1 MVYSASFHPGGIKDE
16 EKKMKNKVKNEPRI
30 RSTVRGVSK
39 GWIAYVRRTR
49 IRRKYKHRSRNPT
62 TNPPTKITNVPS
74 LGKKICRNHTR
85 VSRIQ
90 DEPGPVVC
98 LRRTSEELLKQLESA
113 GGFLKRYV
121 AVNKSDAAKFEDLT
135 TFQNEETNT
144 PKKSKKLRFSRKSQ
158 ATKFKSDFLHQRDGP
173 TSSPTGTEIRQCEDR
188 GTKVYD
194 TNLHRLCTECSAT
207 TNLGKDKFPKYIN
220 EVICDDAD
228 RQCAANMGLCFQR
241 TLHLSFLRFEGE
253 FVEDKLLSIVVG
265 KTVYKEVWE
274 SYAQELRSCCEC
286 EMYPWVYDRIASKDG
301 GDSDAQSDEE
311 DSEAGDEEE
320 FETDDDDDDDSFM
333 SKDV

>member
-1 MVYSASFHPGGIKDE
+1 MVYSASFHPGGIKDG
-16 EKKMKNKVKNEPRI
+16 EKKMKNKVKNEPR
-30 RSTVRGVSK
+30 STVRGVSK
-39 GWIAYVRRTR
+39 GYYVRRTR
-49 IRRKYKHRSRNPT
+49 TRRKYRHRSRNPI

-90 DEPGPVVC
+90 DEPGSVVC

-144 PKKSKKLRFSRKSQ
+144 PKKTKKLRFSRKSQ
-158 ATKFKSDFLHQRDGP
+158 ATKFKSDLLHLRDGP
-173 TSSPTGTEIRQCEDR
+173 TSSPTGTKIRQCEDR

-207 TNLGKDKFPKYIN
+207 TNLGKDKFPRYIN

-228 RQCAANMGLCFQR
+228 HQCAANMGLCFQR
-241 TLHLSFLRFEGE
+241 TLHLSFLKFEGE
-253 FVEDKLLSIVVG
+253 FVEDKQLSIVAG

-286 EMYPWVYDRIASKDG
+286 EMYPWVYNRIASKDG

-320 FETDDDDDDDSFM
+320 FETDDDDDDDSYM

>member
-1 MVYSASFHPGGIKDE
+1 
-16 EKKMKNKVKNEPRI
+16 MKNKVKNEL

-39 GWIAYVRRTR
+39 GWMAYVRRTR

-62 TNPPTKITNVPS
+62 TNPPTKITDVPS

-85 VSRIQ
+85 VSRIH

-98 LRRTSEELLKQLESA
+98 LRRTSEELLKQLEAA
-113 GGFLKRYV
+113 GGFLKSYV

-135 TFQNEETNT
+135 TFQNVGTNT
-144 PKKSKKLRFSRKSQ
+144 QKKSKNLSSQ
-158 ATKFKSDFLHQRDGP
+158 ATKLESDLLLQRDGP
-173 TSSPTGTEIRQCEDR
+173 TSSPTGSKIRQCEDR
-188 GTKVYD
+188 GTKVYE

-207 TNLGKDKFPKYIN
+207 TNLGKDKFPRYIN

-228 RQCAANMGLCFQR
+228 HQCAANMGLCLQR

-253 FVEDKLLSIVVG
+253 FVEDKLLSVVVG

-274 SYAQELRSCCEC
+274 SYTQELRSCCEC

-320 FETDDDDDDDSFM
+320 FETDDDDDDDSAM

>member
-1 MVYSASFHPGGIKDE
+1 MVYSASFHPGGMKE
-16 EKKMKNKVKNEPRI
+16 RVKKMVNKVKNEPW
-30 RSTVRGVSK
+30 STVRSVSK
-39 GWIAYVRRTR
+39 GWLAYVRRTR
-49 IRRKYKHRSRNPT
+49 TRRKYKYRSRNATP
-62 TNPPTKITNVPS
+62 NPPTKITSVSS
-74 LGKKICRNHTR
+74 LGEKICRNHTT

-135 TFQNEETNT
+135 TFQNEGTNT
-144 PKKSKKLRFSRKSQ
+144 PKKSRNLRLSRKPQ
-158 ATKFKSDFLHQRDGP
+158 AAKFESDLVHQKDAP
-173 TSSPTGTEIRQCEDR
+173 TSSPTDTKLRQCENR

-194 TNLHRLCTECSAT
+194 SNLHRLCTECSAT

-220 EVICDDAD
+220 EVICDDVD
-228 RQCAANMGLCFQR
+228 HQCAANMGLCFQR

-253 FVEDKLLSIVVG
+253 FVEDKLLSAIEG
-265 KTVYKEVWE
+265 RTVYKEVWE
-274 SYAQELRSCCEC
+274 SYTQELRSCCEC
-286 EMYPWVYDRIASKDG
+286 EMYPGVYRRIASKDG
-301 GDSDAQSDEE
+301 GDSDEE

-320 FETDDDDDDDSFM
+320 FEVNDDDDDDSFI
-333 SKDV
+333 SKDI